1 MDFQL
6 AFDRLNVNLDDSEVE
21 RQWKLINVFSCKLI
35 IIISIEIAS
44 FIINYCMNN
53 GFKLLCFRSPGPIG
67 PAGIPGHDGRPGV
80 QGEAGVRGEPG

>member
-6 AFDRLNVNLDDSEVE
+6 PFDRLNVNLDDSEVE

-53 GFKLLCFRSPGPIG
+53 GFNCCALDR
-67 PAGIPGHDGRPGV
+67 
-80 QGEAGVRGEPG
+80 QGQLGLQESQDMMEGQVFKERLV